1 MYLRSRWFLLLL
13 FVWLSGCDVFEAE
26 GPVEVRV
33 MNGADVTLD
42 EGALYL
48 PRDSIVFSGLG
59 PGAFTDYRE
68 VDIAYRIA
76 SARVVSGT
84 DTSGIQ
90 VVDYVGEKPLGPG
103 QYTYVLAFFQDD
115 PALPTLAL
123 EKDR

>member
-1 MYLRSRWFLLLL
+1 MHHRSRWLVLLL
-13 FVWLSGCDVFEAE
+13 FVWLGGCDGFETA

-42 EGALYL
+42 EGVLYL

-68 VDIAYRIA
+68 VEKAYRIA

-90 VVDYVGEKPLGPG
+90 VVDYVGERPLEPG

-115 PALPTLAL
+115 PALPTLEL